1 MSAETEREPERVVDL
16 AAKVAGIARETKPRP
31 DPAPIA
37 EDPDV
42 EEQRREHRA
51 AAWRRL
57 VPPVYGDPTLK
68 RFETGDGGRFPP
80 APADVLADLTAWAEN
95 PTTNLVILG
104 PVGTGKTFAAWA
116 ALRRSYG
123 RRRDVYGIGA
133 VDLLDALRPG
143 GDPAI
148 AERTRSAEIL
158 LVDDLGA
165 HRGTEWTDERL
176 YALIHHRWEQA
187 KPIVLTANVADGDEL
202 LDLLGERAYSR
213 VTGAAVAVALYGPDR
228 RKL

>member
-1 MSAETEREPERVVDL
+1 MTDEPQAVEALVD
-16 AAKVAGIARETKPRP
+16 KVLGIAREAKPRP
-31 DPAPIA
+31 APEPAV

-42 EEQRREHRA
+42 EEQRRANRE

-57 VPPVYGDPTLK
+57 VPPVYGDPTLA
-68 RFETGDGGRFPP
+68 RFASGDGGRYPE

-123 RRRDVYGIGA
+123 RRRDVFGIGA

-143 GDPAI
+143 GDPTV